1 MNRLWGTLILKGGK
15 VGSIISGFFRKEVD
29 NEG

>member
-1 MNRLWGTLILKGGK
+1 MNKLWGTLILKGGK
-15 VGSIISGFFRKEVD
+15 VGSHHPAFFGKEVD